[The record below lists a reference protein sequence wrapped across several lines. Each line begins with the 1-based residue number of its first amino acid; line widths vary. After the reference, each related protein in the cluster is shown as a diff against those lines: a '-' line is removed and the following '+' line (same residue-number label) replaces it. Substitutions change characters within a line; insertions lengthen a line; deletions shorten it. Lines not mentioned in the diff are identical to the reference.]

1 MDARTH
7 RGPVE
12 PPFGCKE
19 RPWGEE
25 TGYTYITEG
34 RIHTPPVEPPGC
46 SGLHLIKSD
55 VDQVVRRLGIPEAPD
70 RRPRYFAEGEFVV
83 VTISRRRMNLTVAL
97 AEAQRLLD
105 QSIDPTIG
113 DLADAYADEL
123 GDLIS
128 AMREA
133 MGNRPHPPAM
143 EARAA

>member
-12 PPFGCKE
+12 PPFGC
-19 RPWGEE
+19 
-25 TGYTYITEG
+25 
-34 RIHTPPVEPPGC
+34 

-55 VDQVVRRLGIPEAPD
+55 VDDVVRRLGILEVPD

-105 QSIDPTIG
+105 RSIDPTIG
-113 DLADAYADEL
+113 DLAEAYADEL

-133 MGNRPHPPAM
+133 MGNHPTPPASI
-143 EARAA
+143 ARAA